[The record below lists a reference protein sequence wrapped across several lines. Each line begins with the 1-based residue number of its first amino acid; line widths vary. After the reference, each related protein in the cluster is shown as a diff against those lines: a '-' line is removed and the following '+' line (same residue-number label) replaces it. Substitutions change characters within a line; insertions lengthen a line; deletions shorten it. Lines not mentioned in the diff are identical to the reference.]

1 MFNDFKHR
9 HTPCTV
15 GGEPEA
21 VVLSRET
28 KATTI
33 IGKEY
38 LYNGLF
44 SPNSLVSQGLFVEAD
59 GALYLTQ
66 TMRLTTDRDKYCSLL
81 KTNVTAEIQR
91 YTQEYDSND
100 NPKGNPEFVQIQEA
114 RGFAQF
120 VSAQLRLDDPGL
132 LPTTTYILILQTTV
146 DVRRPQD
153 KSLQSPDRVLLN
165 GRPYQVDAIDD
176 IKYPNL
182 LYVQLSED
190 MR

>member
-1 MFNDFKHR
+1 MFHEFSHR
-9 HTPCTV
+9 HTPCIV
-15 GGEPEA
+15 GGESEA

-44 SPNSLVSQGLFVEAD
+44 APNSVVSQGLFVEVED
-59 GALYLTQ
+59 TLYLTQ

-81 KTNVTAEIQR
+81 RTNVTAEIQR
-91 YTQEYDSND
+91 YEQEYDSND
-100 NPKGNPEFVQIQEA
+100 NPKGDPEFSQVQEA

-120 VSAQLRLDDPGL
+120 VNAQLRLDDPGL

-146 DVRRPQD
+146 DVRRPHD
-153 KSLQSPDRVLLN
+153 KSLISPDRVLLN

-182 LYVQLSED
+182 LHVQLSED

>member
-1 MFNDFKHR
+1 MFYDFSHR

-15 GGEPEA
+15 DGTPD
-21 VVLSRET
+21 VVILSRET

-44 SPNSLVSQGLFVEAD
+44 APTSDVAPGSYIESDGSYLV
-59 GALYLTQ
+59 Q
-66 TMRLTTDRDKYCSLL
+66 TMRLTTERDKYCSLL

-91 YTQEYDSND
+91 CKQEYDDND
-100 NPKGNPEFVQIQEA
+100 NPKGVPNFITVQEVN
-114 RGFAQF
+114 GFAQF
-120 VSAQLRLDDPGL
+120 VTAKLRLDDPGL
-132 LPTTTYILILQTTV
+132 LSTTTHILILQTSV

-153 KSLQSPDRVLLN
+153 QELQSPDRVLLN
-165 GRPYQVDAIDD
+165 GRPYQVDDVDD
-176 IKYPNL
+176 LKYPNL
-182 LYVQLSED
+182 LHVQLSED